1 MHAFPT
7 DYRRLAPNGY
17 LAGQARPMEPDI
29 RQFLLNI
36 LRTLSILLLWG
47 MVNILVGLRYRMAVF
62 YDGHT
67 LGTALFYLW
76 MVVSAILMYRHIKD
90 MWKDSLRQRDIS

>member
-1 MHAFPT
+1 
-7 DYRRLAPNGY
+7 
-17 LAGQARPMEPDI
+17 MEPDI

-47 MVNILVGLRYRMAVF
+47 MVNILVGLRFRMAVF

-67 LGTALFYLW
+67 LGTSLFYLW
-76 MVVSAILMYRHIKD
+76 LVVSAILMYRHIKD